1 MLKIGII
8 GCGKI
13 AQVRHIPEYSAHEQ
27 AEIVAYYDKTLDRAQ
42 AMAEKYGGK
51 AYETLDELLANEEID
66 AVSVCIANHMHA
78 EVTIRALN
86 SGKHVLCEKPMATSM
101 EDCEAMVE
109 TAERV
114 GKKLVIGHNQILTAA
129 HRRAKELIDQGLI
142 GDILTFRTTFGHG
155 GPEAWSIDPG
165 PGTWFF
171 KKEAAVFGAMADL
184 GVHKLYLLR
193 YLTGQRYRSVSAR
206 FATLHKR
213 NAQEQPIK
221 VEDNAICI
229 LEMENG
235 IMGSMTA
242 SWTYYG
248 AEDNSTVLYGTE
260 GILKIYDDPNFAMVA
275 VLKGGERICFDL
287 EGIQTNV
294 SQTRSG
300 VIDEFIAVILEGKES
315 ELSGRRALDAMRA
328 IFAASESAR
337 ENKTVFIEN

>member
-1 MLKIGII
+1 M
-8 GCGKI
+8 
-13 AQVRHIPEYSAHEQ
+13 
-27 AEIVAYYDKTLDRAQ
+27 
-42 AMAEKYGGK
+42 
-51 AYETLDELLANEEID
+51 
-66 AVSVCIANHMHA
+66 
-78 EVTIRALN
+78 
-86 SGKHVLCEKPMATSM
+86 
-101 EDCEAMVE
+101 
-109 TAERV
+109 
-114 GKKLVIGHNQILTAA
+114 
-129 HRRAKELIDQGLI
+129 
-142 GDILTFRTTFGHG
+142 
-155 GPEAWSIDPG
+155 
-165 PGTWFF
+165 
-171 KKEAAVFGAMADL
+171 
-184 GVHKLYLLR
+184 LR

-315 ELSGRRALDAMRA
+315 ELSGRRPSMPCGRSLPLPSLPGR
-328 IFAASESAR
+328 IRPFLLKTEYKIRSWRHLPQKAASSFCTFMQNQLSLWIKSPLR
-337 ENKTVFIEN
+337 SFGSNQVDFGGIT